1 MKVLAIGCH
10 PDDIEIGC
18 AGTLAKYKKLGHE
31 VTVVHVCN
39 GNLGHVIIE
48 PEELG
53 KMRIEEAKKAGS
65 LAGIPVRTL
74 NIGDLLPYGDNKE
87 QRDMMTTLIA
97 EEQPDVIITHCPN
110 DYMPDHN
117 AVSQLVFD
125 ASFAASVPHYPAVQ
139 AAGGKPAKVVPIYYM
154 DTVGGVG
161 TVPTEYVDIS
171 EFIDLKL
178 EMLNCHESQIKWML
192 EHDHIDFTEFVR
204 TCAAFRGLQ
213 CGVAYAEGFT
223 KCNFW
228 PKVVPGTLLP

>member
-10 PDDIEIGC
+10 PDDLEIGC

-31 VTVVHVCN
+31 VTAVHVCN

-48 PEELG
+48 PDELG
-53 KMRIEEAKKAGS
+53 KMRIEEARKAGS

-87 QRDMMTTLIA
+87 QRDMMTKLIA

-125 ASFAASVPHYPAVQ
+125 ASFAASVPHYPPVQ
-139 AAGGKPAKVVPIYYM
+139 EAGGKPAKVVPIYYM

-192 EHDHIDFTEFVR
+192 EHDHIDFADMVR
-204 TCAAFRGLQ
+204 TCSRYRGYQ
-213 CGVAYAEGFT
+213 CGAAYAEGFKMCKAYLKGTT
-223 KCNFW
+223 KR
-228 PKVVPGTLLP
+228 LLP